1 MEITAQVRQYIT
13 SNFYVSDA
21 SRLTDETSFLDHG
34 IVDSTG
40 VLEVIAFLEERF
52 GIRVEDAE
60 MLPDNLDSIGKI
72 AAFVTRKMGCHEA
85 ASAT

>member
-13 SNFYVSDA
+13 RNFYVSDA
-21 SRLTDETSFLDHG
+21 SQLTDETSFLDQG

-40 VLEVIAFLEERF
+40 VLEVIGFLEAQF
-52 GIRVEDAE
+52 DIRVEDDE

-72 AAFVTRKMGCHEA
+72 AAFVMRKRG
-85 ASAT
+85 